1 MSIENITSKI
11 LSDAREKAQQ
21 IVDDAQRQAEQILSD
36 AAGEAQQRRETAM
49 VAAEKE
55 VQLTEERILSS
66 AKMEE
71 KKILLQTKQELL
83 SQSFAL
89 ALQKIESMSDE
100 AYNKLVSTMMI
111 KLIETGD
118 EEIIMSERDKK
129 RLSPDFVYYVNR
141 TVAKEEVSCNVKF
154 SDEMREIPL
163 GFILK
168 RGDIE
173 INATFEA
180 LLRQR
185 REELSAEVV
194 KILF

>member
-11 LSDAREKAQQ
+11 LSDAREKAHK
-21 IVDDAQRQAEQILSD
+21 IVEDAQAQAEQILSD
-36 AAGEAQQRRETAM
+36 AAAEAQQKRDVAMTA
-49 VAAEKE
+49 AAQE
-55 VQLTEERILSS
+55 VQMTEERILSS

-71 KKILLQTKQELL
+71 KKLLLQTKQELL
-83 SQSFAL
+83 SQSFVL
-89 ALQKIESMSDE
+89 ALEKIESMSDE
-100 AYNKLVSTMMI
+100 AYNKLLSDMMI

-118 EEIIMSERDKK
+118 EEIIMNERDRK

-141 TVAKEEVSCNVKF
+141 TGAKDEVPCNVKF
-154 SDEMREIPL
+154 SAETRDIPS

-173 INATFEA
+173 INATFDA

-185 REELSAEVV
+185 REEMSAEVV